1 MGKLKIKFQPL
12 FALYV
17 FVCIYFNWF
26 NKVFYYVLTVTLHE
40 YGHFFVAKHYGYKI
54 DSMIYSL
61 SGAGI
66 TTKEEFKTKDEIK
79 IALAGPIVNVVLILL
94 IVCLWWI
101 VPLSYLYTYDFL
113 MANVFVLIFNLLPLY
128 PLDGGRIIVSLGSLK
143 FNNKKRLIRIS
154 KILSL
159 TFGILFFIL
168 FIISL
173 FFATNFNLLI
183 TGVFLILNSITCDK
197 NKYYDKIQTFNKKQK
212 EPMEVKVFRV
222 SVENKKQ
229 LIKYLSPSY
238 ISIFENNCNGK
249 QEIVREEDLIK

>member
-183 TGVFLILNSITCDK
+183 TGVFLILNIITCDK

-249 QEIVREEDLIK
+249 QEIVREEDLTK